1 VTGPKGPKRNGAR
14 GPLPAGVSFWAVVS
28 DEIDE
33 VIEFFPTR
41 RQAETM
47 LAEAVWDEFD
57 WRGILHVERIELRTR
72 TTN

>member
-1 VTGPKGPKRNGAR
+1 
-14 GPLPAGVSFWAVVS
+14 VSFWAVVS

-41 RQAETM
+41 RQAEAM